1 MTIPSQ
7 FSQILPGE
15 LAVTP
20 PVISLLVA
28 NLVTIL
34 FAIAGHWNA
43 ATVMFIYWVQSVII
57 GIFTVVT
64 LLTVDTAALGSDME
78 KALAEKGGS
87 GTVGT
92 WYVRFYKAVLAGFFA
107 LHYGLFHWAYYGFI
121 VETGLFGA
129 VDVSNPEIL
138 LATGIFFANHLYS
151 FIYHRHEGRQGAT
164 FVTEEFFRPYQR
176 IIPMHM
182 TIIFGSILLLALSL
196 VGIDATLPVLVL
208 FLLLKTYADI
218 TTHVVKHL
226 VDSGPAASDGIP

>member
-1 MTIPSQ
+1 MTIPSR

-57 GIFTVVT
+57 GIFTVVS
-64 LLTVDTAALGSDME
+64 LLNADTAALGSDMG

-87 GTVGT
+87 GAVGT
-92 WYVRFYKAVLAGFFA
+92 WYVRAYKAVLAGFFA
-107 LHYGLFHWAYYGFI
+107 LHYGIFHWAYYGFI

-138 LATGIFFANHLYS
+138 LAAGIFFANHLYS
-151 FIYHRHEGRQGAT
+151 FVYHRHEGRQGAT

-182 TIIFGSILLLALSL
+182 AIIFGSIVMLGLTLI
-196 VGIDATLPVLVL
+196 GIDATLPVLVL
-208 FLLLKTYADI
+208 FLVLKT
-218 TTHVVKHL
+218 TTDLTAHAAKHPMDPSVAL
-226 VDSGPAASDGIP
+226 